1 MLIVAV
7 LIGAAVAAA
16 HMVPFPFLMEA
27 FRPSRSLW
35 HVKGAPGTPPTLYFT
50 FDDGPNAQWT
60 PPLLDAL
67 REHQVRATF
76 FLIDEHITEA
86 TSPIVR
92 RMAAEGH
99 AIGLHSG
106 TRRLMVASP
115 DASAEH
121 LNRAARSH
129 STDHRASSRAGCSG
143 PMPAGA
149 ARRCT
154 EGLAKVGYRLAGW
167 SWGMWDWDWWRS
179 PRAERVGNRIVQ
191 KASAGDIIVIHDG
204 HHQNPAADRRHAGET
219 MARIAPPLRSRGFT
233 FGTLCEA
240 APALSFRSECHSRSE
255 QNLEPDLHLT
265 RVTRACRLA
274 EASRWRRAG
283 DGRRHRGVGVVEDDV
298 ARRPYM
304 LSSPASRKF
313 VLLKML
319 KMSQRNCNLCAAP
332 SGKFL

>member
-1 MLIVAV
+1 MLIVAL

-106 TRRLMVASP
+106 TRRLMVLSP
-115 DASAEH
+115 DALAER
-121 LNRAARSH
+121 LNRAAGRIQQITGQEPCRLFRPHAGWRS
-129 STDHRASSRAGCSG
+129 ST
-143 PMPAGA
+143 MY
-149 ARRCT
+149 
-154 EGLAKVGYRLAGW
+154 EGLAKLGYRLAGW

-204 HHQNPAADRRHAGET
+204 HHKNPAADRRHAGET
-219 MARIAPPLRSRGFT
+219 IARIAPLLRSRGFR
-233 FGTLCEA
+233 FGTLCDA
-240 APALSFRSECHSRSE
+240 APA
-255 QNLEPDLHLT
+255 P
-265 RVTRACRLA
+265 
-274 EASRWRRAG
+274 
-283 DGRRHRGVGVVEDDV
+283 
-298 ARRPYM
+298 
-304 LSSPASRKF
+304 LSS
-313 VLLKML
+313 L
-319 KMSQRNCNLCAAP
+319 
-332 SGKFL
+332 